1 LDRLTASAYLDYAC
15 CYLAARDAMLD
26 AAPDRKSGEHC

>member
-1 LDRLTASAYLDYAC
+1 LDRLTASAYLDYAR

-26 AAPDRKSGEHC
+26 AAPDRQSGERC